1 MMIEV
6 TIKTKFLWRESFKMN
21 HLIWSEVSNLKF
33 LNWTKIF
40 FFQLWTSNIPWY
52 IYSQCF
58 FWCAI
63 WNDQESQVEFDMGV
77 FVTSKGQLKISTN
90 ISLSALSIKYEKK
103 VYLDNPW
110 CMFVAKMSDTKF
122 ICYIIYVASM
132 YIIVC
137 LCMATTGLV
146 NYF

>member
-1 MMIEV
+1 MPKNTNSHELGRLETLCCQAQIGSLCHF
-6 TIKTKFLWRESFKMN
+6 KGPTKKKQS
-21 HLIWSEVSNLKF
+21 V
-33 LNWTKIF
+33 
-40 FFQLWTSNIPWY
+40 
-52 IYSQCF
+52 
-58 FWCAI
+58 
-63 WNDQESQVEFDMGV
+63 
-77 FVTSKGQLKISTN
+77 STN
-90 ISLSALSIKYEKK
+90 ISLSALSIKYGKK

-146 NYF
+146 NYFLNHYYFKIKRACSTCPQLGNYKKKLSKRAEIL

>member
-1 MMIEV
+1 
-6 TIKTKFLWRESFKMN
+6 
-21 HLIWSEVSNLKF
+21 
-33 LNWTKIF
+33 
-40 FFQLWTSNIPWY
+40 
-52 IYSQCF
+52 
-58 FWCAI
+58 
-63 WNDQESQVEFDMGV
+63 MG
-77 FVTSKGQLKISTN
+77 K
-90 ISLSALSIKYEKK
+90 E

-146 NYF
+146 DYF

>member
-1 MMIEV
+1 MKSKNQMQKIILDDTENHYSWQFLLIFYANMGGWDGPKKGPILQYSCQSV
-6 TIKTKFLWRESFKMN
+6 IYKKEILSCLAQIGRFCHFKWPTKNKQT
-21 HLIWSEVSNLKF
+21 V
-33 LNWTKIF
+33 
-40 FFQLWTSNIPWY
+40 
-52 IYSQCF
+52 
-58 FWCAI
+58 
-63 WNDQESQVEFDMGV
+63 
-77 FVTSKGQLKISTN
+77 STN
-90 ISLSALSIKYEKK
+90 ISLSALSIKYGKK
-103 VYLDNPW
+103 VYLDNLW